1 MNIIFFSPHFP
12 QNSTYFCSH
21 LKNNGANVLGI
32 GDTPYESLSDSLK
45 EALTDYIQIKHM
57 EEYNDVLKA
66 VGYFTHKF
74 GKIDRF
80 ESLND
85 HWLELEA
92 KIRTDFNIYGT
103 KLEFVYDVIH
113 KSKMKKFFEECD
125 VTMIRSVKDITY
137 PKAAE
142 FIKTVG
148 YPIVIKP
155 DLGSGASMTSKINN
169 DTELNQFFEQKP
181 AEVNFIAEEFIEGNV
196 LTYDGLI
203 DREGVVQFDATH
215 LFDQSIMTVVNTNDH
230 LHYYCLK
237 DVPTKV
243 RQAGQSILSAFDI
256 TERFFHIELFES
268 KKNGKLYALEVN
280 MRPPGAW
287 MTDAINYSYNIDIYK
302 EWANM
307 VVHNHV
313 KVPEE
318 GTYFTAYASRK
329 DLKHY
334 VHRHEDIVST
344 YADYIV
350 YHNRIEDVFS
360 QAMGN
365 YAYQFRADT
374 FEKAQ
379 SIVSYVQEEM
389 RA

>member
-12 QNSTYFCSH
+12 QNSTYFCIN
-21 LKNNGANVLGI
+21 LKNSGANVLGI
-32 GDTPYESLSDSLK
+32 GDTAYEALGDKLK
-45 EALTDYIQIKHM
+45 EALTDYIQIRNL
-57 EEYNDVLKA
+57 EDYDEVLKS

-92 KIRTDFNIYGT
+92 KIRTDFNIFGT
-103 KLEFVYDVIH
+103 KLDLVYDVIH
-113 KSKMKKFFEECD
+113 KSKMKKFFEKCD
-125 VTMIRSVKDITY
+125 VSTIRSVKDINIT
-137 PKAAE
+137 KSLN

-155 DLGSGASMTSKINN
+155 DLGAGASMTSKINN
-169 DTELNQFFEQKP
+169 ERELDQFFEHKP
-181 AEVNFIAEEFIEGNV
+181 AEVNFIAEEFIDGNV

-203 DREGVVQFDATH
+203 DRDGVVRLAATH
-215 LFDQSIMTVVNTNDH
+215 LFDQSIMKVVNTNDH

-237 DVPTKV
+237 EVPTKV
-243 RQAGQSILSAFDI
+243 SIAGQSILRAFDI
-256 TERFFHIELFES
+256 KERFFHIELFES
-268 KKNGKLYALEVN
+268 KKNGNLYALEVN

-287 MTDAINYSYNIDIYK
+287 MPDAINFTYDIDVYK

-313 KVPEE
+313 DTPKK
-318 GTYFTAYASRK
+318 GKYFTAYASRK
-329 DLKHY
+329 DHKHY
-334 VHRHEDIVST
+334 VHSHEDILSIFSPYLVN
-344 YADYIV
+344 
-350 YHNRIEDVFS
+350 HNRIEDVFS

-365 YAYQFRADT
+365 YAFQFRADT
-374 FEKAQ
+374 LEKVQ

-389 RA
+389 RN